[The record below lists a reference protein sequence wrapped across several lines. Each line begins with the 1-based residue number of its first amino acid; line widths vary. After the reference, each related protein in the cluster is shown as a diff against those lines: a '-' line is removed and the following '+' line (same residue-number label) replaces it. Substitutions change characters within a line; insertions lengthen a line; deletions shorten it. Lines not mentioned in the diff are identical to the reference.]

1 MKNIFLIENHP
12 FLCYYNK
19 LSFIFLEFNGDRMIT
34 TIYSA
39 GIVSESFWFSEFKEY
54 LKLVK
59 ENMPSDEIKNSIVK
73 NNLFGVPNEYRAGR
87 VYGYIKKRADSVD
100 EQTMELFFS
109 SDLSTQKLIN
119 FICIMRNSRILFEFV
134 NEVYKDKIIT
144 GTEII
149 ERSDVSIFF
158 KNKDLQSE
166 EVAEW
171 KDATKKRLC
180 GSFLTMLTEANMLSL
195 KDKKRYI
202 NLPILDTE
210 LEKYLES
217 NGEADII
224 KAITGVY

>member
-1 MKNIFLIENHP
+1 
-12 FLCYYNK
+12 
-19 LSFIFLEFNGDRMIT
+19 MIT

-87 VYGYIKKRADSVD
+87 VYGYIKKRADFVD
-100 EQTMELFFS
+100 EQAMKLFFS

-119 FICIMRNSRILFEFV
+119 FICIMRNSRIFFEFV

-195 KDKKRYI
+195 KDKKRHI
-202 NLPILDTE
+202 NLPILDTK